1 MKPYSFGLKSGV
13 CLGTCH
19 PDLVAVVNKVMSW
32 QVMDF
37 SVIEGHRSIERQ
49 QDLFREGRSKIDGV
63 IKQGKHNY
71 IPSDAADLMPY
82 PRVINGVNV
91 WKDERRFTILA
102 GLMYAAAA
110 ELGIKL
116 RWGGD
121 WDSDGNANDQSFHDL
136 PHFERLRD
144 G

>member
-1 MKPYSFGLKSGV
+1 MKPYTFGPESEK

-19 PDLVAVVNKVMSW
+19 QDIQLVFRKVMSW
-32 QVMDF
+32 QIMDF
-37 SVIEGHRSIERQ
+37 SVIEGHRPAERQ
-49 QDLFREGRSKIDGV
+49 QMLFREGRSKIDGV
-63 IKQGKHNY
+63 SKKGTHNY
-71 IPSDAADLMPY
+71 IPSDAGDAMPY

-110 ELGIKL
+110 ELGIRI

-136 PHFERLRD
+136 PHFERIR
-144 G
+144 

>member
-1 MKPYSFGLKSGV
+1 MRPYKFGPESER

-19 PDLVAVVNKVMSW
+19 QDLQRVIRLVMSW
-32 QVMDF
+32 QVVDF
-37 SVIEGHRSIERQ
+37 SVIEGHRSTERQ
-49 QDLFREGRSKIDGV
+49 QMLFREGRSKIDGV
-63 IKQGKHNY
+63 IKKGKHNY
-71 IPSDAADLMPY
+71 IPSYAGDLMPF

-110 ELGIKL
+110 ELHITL

-136 PHFERLRD
+136 PHYEVIP
-144 G
+144 

>member
-1 MKPYSFGLKSGV
+1 MKPYSFGAESEK

-19 PDLVAVVNKVMSW
+19 QEIQAVIRKVMSW
-32 QVMDF
+32 QVIDF
-37 SVIEGHRSIERQ
+37 SVIEGHRPTERQ
-49 QDLFREGRSKIDGV
+49 QMLFREGRTKIDGV
-63 IKQGKHNY
+63 VKKGKHNY
-71 IPSDAADLMPY
+71 IPSDAADIMPY

-110 ELGIKL
+110 ELGVRL
-116 RWGGD
+116 SWGGD

-136 PHFERLRD
+136 PHFERIR
-144 G
+144 

>member
-1 MKPYSFGLKSGV
+1 MKPYKFGAKSQS
-13 CLGTCH
+13 CLSTCH
-19 PDLVAVVNKVMSW
+19 PDIAAVVYKVMEW
-32 QVMDF
+32 QVVDF
-37 SVIEGHRSIERQ
+37 SVIEGHRTVERQ
-49 QDLFREGRSKIDGV
+49 QMLFREGRSKIDGV

-71 IPSDAADLMPY
+71 IPSDAVDLMPY
-82 PRVINGVNV
+82 PRVVNGVNV

-110 ELGIKL
+110 ELGVKL

-136 PHFERLRD
+136 PHFERVR
-144 G
+144 